1 MARNRKN
8 QSAAIRFAPA
18 LKVTFLCMLVAG
30 SAIGYVWQKN
40 EIDRLGSMRA
50 EREKA
55 LVKLIRDNQR
65 LTDQLA
71 ILHSPVMLDQRVRE
85 LKLGMAPAQPM
96 QVTRLADPVGVP
108 SGSTGLVRPLAE
120 RPLETAGQ

>member
-71 ILHSPVMLDQRVRE
+71 ILHSPPMLEQRVRE
-85 LKLGMAPAQPM
+85 LKLGMAFAQPM
-96 QVTRLADPVGVP
+96 QVTRLADTVGVLP
-108 SGSTGLVRPLAE
+108 SSTGLVRPLAE
-120 RPLETAGQ
+120 RPLETAGP

>member
-50 EREKA
+50 EREKS
-55 LVKLIRDNQR
+55 LIKLNRDNQR
-65 LTDQLA
+65 MTDQLA

-85 LKLGMAPAQPM
+85 LNLGMVPAQPM
-96 QVTRLADPVGVP
+96 QVTRLVDPVNAPPGAT
-108 SGSTGLVRPLAE
+108 GSVRPLAE